1 MGAQRLRRE
10 RNGMHHHDVRAAVV
24 TGAGSGI
31 GRATALRLAADGY
44 RVTLAGRREAAL
56 AETADLIGDPDA
68 TLVTP
73 CDVTDPGAVQEMVGG
88 AAAAFGRID
97 VLVNNA
103 GISRTAPFDAVRVDL
118 WREVMA
124 VDVESIVLVTQ
135 AALPYL
141 LESGGN
147 VVNVASVAGL
157 GGDPG
162 MTIYNAAKGA
172 VVNLT
177 RSLAVELAPRGVR
190 VNAVAPSLTTTD
202 ATADIPEA
210 DVAAFIGRIPLGR
223 PAEPAEVADVIAFLA
238 GSDARFVTGVV
249 LPVDGGMR
257 AGSGQPRHR

>member
-1 MGAQRLRRE
+1 MSLPESPVAI
-10 RNGMHHHDVRAAVV
+10 V

-31 GRATALRLAADGY
+31 GRAAALRLAAGGH
-44 RVTLAGRREAAL
+44 RVTLAGRRAAAL
-56 AETADLIGDPDA
+56 QETAAAVGDSP
-68 TLVTP
+68 TLVAP
-73 CDVTDPGAVQEMVGG
+73 CDVTE
-88 AAAAFGRID
+88 AATVTTMIDETLARFGRID

-103 GISRTAPFDAVRVDL
+103 GISRSAAFSDVTLAA

-124 VDVESIVLVTQ
+124 VNVESLVLVTQ
-135 AALPYL
+135 AALPAL
-141 LESGGN
+141 VTSGGR

-202 ATADIPEA
+202 ATADIPPA
-210 DVAAFIGRIPLGR
+210 DVEEFVRRIPLGR
-223 PAEPAEVADVIAFLA
+223 PAEPADVAGVIAFLA
-238 GSDARFVTGVV
+238 GPDARFVTGVV
-249 LPVDGGMR
+249 LPVDGGLR
-257 AGSGQPRHR
+257 AGSGQPPHR